1 MPPPKKRRTPV
12 RPTVDDAPPSPPGLL
27 AATFLRLPTHR
38 DSSTARACAPPR
50 RRRAAARAVR
60 LPDGFALATPPFAE
74 QNVPPLP
81 AVVAALADVAPPDAD
96 VATPGL
102 ALGSVLW
109 DSVLYSATLRAEEC
123 GADPARRLP
132 LCAPE
137 HDDLLLMRMALSNAA
152 AFQGAARACVLALE
166 SWVTRC
172 GELATVD
179 AGNVRKDKSK
189 YVIEGVSGGGLL
201 AEHFGWDLQTESVGK
216 VWSRYANDAKDDRT
230 FRERRDSGRGYS
242 LVWQAV
248 RQLPA
253 HDAPPRADLEGPSG
267 YVLLLNLGERALTIE
282 TAQGE
287 RVSIERG
294 QLLLVPGAT
303 AYRAAD
309 AADAASGAPLLLLRA
324 LLVSVEYELFEHDGV
339 TAASRAAS
347 SAHNRALPPFPT
359 YRRPRRSR

>member
-1 MPPPKKRRTPV
+1 MPPSKKRRTPV
-12 RPTVDDAPPSPPGLL
+12 RPTVDDAPPSPPRLL

-81 AVVAALADVAPPDAD
+81 AVVAALADVVPPDAD

-102 ALGSVLW
+102 VLGSVLW

-152 AFQGAARACVLALE
+152 SFPGAARACVHALE

-179 AGNVRKDKSK
+179 TGDVQRGTSS
-189 YVIEGVSGGGLL
+189 YVIDGVSGGGLL
-201 AEHFGWDLQTESVGK
+201 AEHFGWDLRAASVGE
-216 VWSRYANDAKDDRT
+216 VWSRYANRVKDDRT

-248 RQLPA
+248 RRLPA

-267 YVLLLNLGERALTIE
+267 YVLLLNLGERAVTIE
-282 TAQGE
+282 TAQRE
-287 RVSIERG
+287 RVPIERG
-294 QLLLVPGAT
+294 QLLLIPGDT
-303 AYRAAD
+303 A
-309 AADAASGAPLLLLRA
+309 S
-324 LLVSVEYELFEHDGV
+324 
-339 TAASRAAS
+339 ASRAAS

-359 YRRPRRSR
+359 YRRSRRSR